1 MSVGPRSAGH
11 GKARLPPDRRARLR
25 GHVAAL
31 GLQGAARSLGT
42 SVVTLERAADPYAL
56 LPEITIRRLDAAI
69 DRLCAAALPVAGWS
83 RALDDVTPT

>member
-1 MSVGPRSAGH
+1 
-11 GKARLPPDRRARLR
+11 LR